1 MRVHYKWY
9 DKIALLVVVWSKFL
23 ALSLPRNPSSQPVA
37 IEDELLVRIIAL
49 HLFLRQAQ
57 ERSRSHHILTVRDSY
72 KWIWARYDVSLHWL
86 AEGSWR
92 LRTLLFLLTEKSSV
106 GERKKETKRL
116 TFHSLSLSH
125 DLKKD
130 GPIHLARKKDRARF
144 LHIHHVK
151 NSSIS
156 PHENPHWFHIKDA
169 NLYEDPILHDPILH
183 HAEWWPAC
191 FWKEPANTAA
201 TLQIDS

>member
-1 MRVHYKWY
+1 
-9 DKIALLVVVWSKFL
+9 VVQVSCSFSAKEPQFATSRHRRRTSCPNHCLTLIFEASPRKEQISSYSYSKRFL
-23 ALSLPRNPSSQPVA
+23 QMNLSTLWCLSS
-37 IEDELLVRIIAL
+37 
-49 HLFLRQAQ
+49 
-57 ERSRSHHILTVRDSY
+57 
-72 KWIWARYDVSLHWL
+72 L
-86 AEGSWR
+86 ACWGVMKAPH
-92 LRTLLFLLTEKSSV
+92 LLFLLTEKSRV